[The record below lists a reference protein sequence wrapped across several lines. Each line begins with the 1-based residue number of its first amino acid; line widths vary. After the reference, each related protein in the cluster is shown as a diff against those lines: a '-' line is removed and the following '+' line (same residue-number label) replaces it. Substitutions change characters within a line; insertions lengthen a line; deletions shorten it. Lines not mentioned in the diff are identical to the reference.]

1 MISNY
6 QNNNNN
12 NNNDYTVDPSPATTP
27 EIKGR
32 YRRKLSAN
40 DNRAK
45 AREILSWP
53 QWFRMDLHF
62 GIKII
67 ELILEINYSIKNIA
81 FNCLLCSKY
90 NEHRDEAIS

>member
-1 MISNY
+1 MKDEAAS
-6 QNNNNN
+6 QHGSCL
-12 NNNDYTVDPSPATTP
+12 PTTI
-27 EIKGR
+27 E
-32 YRRKLSAN
+32 
-40 DNRAK
+40 
-45 AREILSWP
+45 P
-53 QWFRMDLHF
+53 QWLRMDLHF

>member
-1 MISNY
+1 M
-6 QNNNNN
+6 
-12 NNNDYTVDPSPATTP
+12 
-27 EIKGR
+27 
-32 YRRKLSAN
+32 
-40 DNRAK
+40 
-45 AREILSWP
+45 ILSILHRRRPQKFKVAIDGSCPPTTIEP

-90 NEHRDEAIS
+90 NEQRDEAIS